1 MVLLFQQMDSHRNTL
16 IFSIVKPD
24 VLIDIVLEER
34 IRSVNRGLSTE
45 TMVPNDGPADVCE
58 AEILS
63 VLVAQ

>member
-45 TMVPNDGPADVCE
+45 MVPNDGPADVCE